1 MTNAA
6 PLNAAILLISA
17 LCTVF
22 GTAGSPCL
30 GRDGG
35 VVGGSILEFDEL
47 ALLVAES
54 CLALR

>member
-47 ALLVAES
+47 ALLVAEN
-54 CLALR
+54 C